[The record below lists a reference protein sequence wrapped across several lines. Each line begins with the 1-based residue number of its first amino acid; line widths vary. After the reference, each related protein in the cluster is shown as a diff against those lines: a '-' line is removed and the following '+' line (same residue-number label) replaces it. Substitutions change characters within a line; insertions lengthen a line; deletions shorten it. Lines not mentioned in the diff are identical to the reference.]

1 MRSKILLASLVV
13 GALPLSAQIVISG
26 FLANPAGTD
35 SPYEYVQLVATQ
47 AIDFASNNYS
57 VVLANNGTAT
67 SSGWAAGGAI
77 TYKFDITSG
86 SVASGE
92 TFYVGGS
99 NMLIAGASSTDIS
112 SAKWIKT
119 INTGTTGGDG
129 FGNSNSG
136 GVFGN
141 GGSNA
146 DGVAVFTGTTVTSLT
161 IPLDALFFGTGVGT
175 AKPASGGYQMPT
187 NDIYTSTGVFG
198 DTGNSTLFPDAGSNQ
213 FIRLLGTYNTVT
225 SSWTSARSS
234 SVLTLTTSSSL
245 SDITSAITVA
255 AIPEPSSYAAIFGI
269 FALAGA
275 ALRRRNRK

>member
-1 MRSKILLASLVV
+1 MKSKILLASLVV

-86 SVASGE
+86 SVSLGE

-99 NMLIAGASSTDIS
+99 GRLINGFSSTDIS

-119 INTGTTGGDG
+119 INTGTTAGDT
-129 FGNSNSG
+129 FGNANAS

-141 GGSNA
+141 GGTNA
-146 DGVAVFTGTTVTSLT
+146 DGLAVFTGTTITSST
-161 IPLDALFFGTGVGT
+161 IPVDALFFGTGVGT
-175 AKPASGGYQMPT
+175 AKPASGGYQMPL

-198 DTGNSTLFPDAGSNQ
+198 DTGNNTLFSDAASGQ
-213 FIRLLGTYNTVT
+213 FIRLTGTYNTI
-225 SSWTSARSS
+225 SGSWTNARAS
-234 SVLTLTTSSSL
+234 SVLGLSASSSL

-255 AIPEPSSYAAIFGI
+255 AIPEPSSYAVIFGVL
-269 FALAGA
+269 ALAGA
-275 ALRRRNRK
+275 TLRRRSRK